1 MCNVKG
7 HASMQSGRLFAL
19 YGKACHANQKKE
31 GGRAKPA
38 VNVRE
43 NASWFGSFLRTCLLS
58 QKVMLV
64 VVNNKYLRQPTFSPK
79 FWV

>member
-1 MCNVKG
+1 MPCESKKG
-7 HASMQSGRLFAL
+7 
-19 YGKACHANQKKE
+19 

-43 NASWFGSFLRTCLLS
+43 SASWFGSFLRTCLLS

-79 FWV
+79 ILGLAMNHQ